1 MTYRKIREEQNEE
14 IRERYAL
21 CKERVAGI
29 PEETGNEGTDRY
41 FQKTASLLQKISE
54 IYGMWEADT
63 LAGRDLATCREWNV
77 KLYGDLQGEG
87 YETCYANPDFAA
99 KELPQELAGLLCFLS
114 SELYGLIPLA
124 FEGKLR
130 EITILTECY
139 LEIYGLFAEDCRTKE
154 GVSAETVA
162 EILRAHFHDYSEILS
177 EEEIRAKVDP
187 ELDFFTGI
195 VRDADLSDAA
205 YLYRYGAYIGE
216 NEERM
221 ASFLQNFSG
230 EEIDAMAKTWTEGYR
245 IGFAVTG
252 KDLSKK
258 RFVTV
263 EYPIGFERIVR
274 AALRQFADM
283 GLTPVIFRE
292 AVSSFQGLG
301 KPGRGCAGVSLNRQ
315 YGFDH
320 RNDQYYYLDRA
331 FMERRLEAA
340 TAAFRRYRE
349 KAKLMA
355 GPAVMEY
362 FGEAEF
368 HPRIKETAPKLTEKQ
383 NALNVQFRSEMGRI
397 TNEFIPGEERSFT
410 VIAYPLP
417 SIGPRFP
424 EIFRETVRVNT
435 LDYALYQS
443 MQQKLVDLLDTGV
456 RVHVTGKDGNRTD
469 LTVALQTLSDPA
481 KETLF
486 ENCVADVNIP
496 VGEVFTTPKLKGTN
510 GLLHVSRV
518 YLNGFAFEDL
528 AVTFTD
534 GMVTDY
540 TCGNFE
546 KEEDNRSYIYENILM
561 RHETLP
567 LGEFAI
573 GTNTTAYC
581 MAREFQIESKLPIL
595 IAEKT
600 GPHFAVGDTCYSY
613 EEDLITYN
621 PDKKAIIA
629 RENEVSM
636 LRKTDPEKAY
646 LNCHTDITIPYDE
659 LAAITVI
666 RSDGSEETIL
676 KDGRFIVPGTE
687 PLNEPLERRSQC
699 QK

>member
-1 MTYRKIREEQNEE
+1 MTYRKIRAEQNEE
-14 IRERYAL
+14 VKERYAL
-21 CKERVAGI
+21 CMERIAGI
-29 PEETGNEGTDRY
+29 SEETGNEGTDRY
-41 FQKTASLLQKISE
+41 FQKTAALIGQIGEVLAQ
-54 IYGMWEADT
+54 WEADT
-63 LAGRDLATCREWNV
+63 LSGRDLAACREWNE
-77 KLYGDLQGEG
+77 KLYGNLRGER
-87 YETCYANPDFAA
+87 YENSFANPDYAA
-99 KELPQELAGLLCFLS
+99 KELPKDLAGFLCFLS
-114 SELYGLIPLA
+114 SELYGMIPLA
-124 FEGKLR
+124 FEGRMR
-130 EITILTECY
+130 EITMLTECY
-139 LEIYGLFAEDCRTKE
+139 LEIYGLFAEAQRTKE
-154 GVSAETVA
+154 PVSAEPVSG
-162 EILRAHFHDYSEILS
+162 IIRAHFHDYSEILS

-187 ELDFFTGI
+187 DLDFFTGI
-195 VRDADLSDAA
+195 VRDADLTDAA
-205 YLYRYGAYIGE
+205 YLYRYGTYIGE

-221 ASFLQNFSG
+221 ASFLQTFSE
-230 EEIDAMAKTWTEGYR
+230 EEIDAMARTWTEGYR
-245 IGFAVTG
+245 IGFEVTG

-258 RFVTV
+258 RYVTV
-263 EYPIGFERIVR
+263 EYPIGFERMVR
-274 AALRQFADM
+274 AAFRQFADM

-301 KPGRGCAGVSLNRQ
+301 KAGRGCAGVSLNRQ

-331 FMERRLEAA
+331 FMERRLE
-340 TAAFRRYRE
+340 TTTEAFRRYWE

-355 GPAVMEY
+355 GPAVMEF
-362 FGEAEF
+362 FGEADF
-368 HPRIKETAPKLTEKQ
+368 TPVIKETAPKFTEKQ
-383 NALNVQFRSEMGRI
+383 NALNVHFRNEIGRI

-417 SIGPRFP
+417 SIGPDFP

-435 LDYALYQS
+435 LDYTLYQT
-443 MQQKLVDLLDTGV
+443 MQQKLIDLLDTGV
-456 RVHVTGKDGNRTD
+456 RVRVTGKDGNRTD

-496 VGEVFTTPKLKGTN
+496 VGEVFTSPRLKGTN

-528 AVTFTD
+528 AITFTD

-540 TCGNFE
+540 TCANFE

-567 LGEFAI
+567 MGEFAI

-581 MAREFQIESKLPIL
+581 MARDFQIESKLPIL

-629 RENEVSM
+629 RDNEVSI